1 MRGRVSAEAHPHT
14 QGGTVR
20 KNERGRREKE
30 EKTEGW
36 LEKGGRKERKE
47 DDFRK
52 NVHRFS
58 FSPII
63 KTRKRKLFLEKRC
76 AFEIKSLPLRLIK
89 HNFLFF
95 TAALRRP
102 YSAKSRGNPDESA
115 QMLFDLLKKS
125 RYSAMWGASGRES
138 DGMLRF
144 SAVEETLDEGGN
156 FGRPVG
162 YVGTER
168 AVAVTHG
175 SVEPES
181 TVGK

>member
-1 MRGRVSAEAHPHT
+1 MKVKGEGRNWELAEGAMRGRVSAEAHPHT

-20 KNERGRREKE
+20 QNERGRREKE

-58 FSPII
+58 FPPII

-95 TAALRRP
+95 YRRTTA
-102 YSAKSRGNPDESA
+102 SI
-115 QMLFDLLKKS
+115 
-125 RYSAMWGASGRES
+125 
-138 DGMLRF
+138 
-144 SAVEETLDEGGN
+144 
-156 FGRPVG
+156 
-162 YVGTER
+162 
-168 AVAVTHG
+168 
-175 SVEPES
+175 
-181 TVGK
+181 